1 MPASVFHRNPNN
13 KSTLQLKQ
21 YFVAARCRKLWECVA
36 NGQWPFSCWCWLPF
50 LPPDFNLAIDQTNKR
65 PLNTDSADF
74 TPTIYGRISA
84 TLADFTGGSLRAGIQ

>member
-1 MPASVFHRNPNN
+1 MGVRCEWP
-13 KSTLQLKQ
+13 
-21 YFVAARCRKLWECVA
+21 VALFLLALA
-36 NGQWPFSCWCWLPF
+36 P

>member
-1 MPASVFHRNPNN
+1 MAS
-13 KSTLQLKQ
+13 
-21 YFVAARCRKLWECVA
+21 
-36 NGQWPFSCWCWLPF
+36 GPFLAGVGSPS